1 MYKRQVQKRALVY
14 LPCQTAP
21 AGGRNGETATIETFP
36 APPKTDRK
44 NSGHL
49 TRPNTSLPSP
59 VVYSSPSAFA
69 DSHKQIDAAVAKF
82 KDSAL
87 P

>member
-1 MYKRQVQKRALVY
+1 MNGNDRDIPGTAQDRQE
-14 LPCQTAP
+14 
-21 AGGRNGETATIETFP
+21 N
-36 APPKTDRK
+36 
-44 NSGHL
+44 NGHL